1 MKFFLALLLWVNFN
15 AHAQMTA
22 FATWT
27 GDSNF
32 EATLF
37 NERDH
42 CPNGFMA
49 ATLGNKK
56 ASFIYLGCW
65 RFSADRQRIEITKSH
80 KMDRRTFTT
89 TPEQPESQSIPFSS
103 FKMR

>member
-1 MKFFLALLLWVNFN
+1 M
-15 AHAQMTA
+15 
-22 FATWT
+22 
-27 GDSNF
+27 G
-32 EATLF
+32 
-37 NERDH
+37 
-42 CPNGFMA
+42 A
-49 ATLGNKK
+49 ALGNKK
-56 ASFIYLGCW
+56 APFIYLGCW